1 MNENNEPIEDIEE
14 EIQEEAQESTPQPKT
29 AEDVARAGGW
39 KPLDEWTGDPAE
51 WRSAEVFNERGEW
64 IQRHK
69 AQEKRLN
76 EIEASFSQRMEN
88 ANKLHQ
94 KQLEFQKAEL
104 IRKRDEAIDLADR
117 GAANGYQEEIDKLNT
132 PEPTAAAPEQTNLDR
147 WNEANPW
154 IYQNNPKAAYAKQMF
169 GAYQSQGMSADQALK
184 AMEADVNR
192 EFPALNPG
200 RDKQPIPEGG
210 TRPGSKRA
218 GRKLTMADLSNEE
231 LKYYRAMPG
240 AWKSEAEYLQAV
252 QDIRG
257 NN

>member
-1 MNENNEPIEDIEE
+1 MSDMNEQLPDAQDEDFV
-14 EIQEEAQESTPQPKT
+14 EEAPKPKT
-29 AEDVARAGGW
+29 AEDVARASGW
-39 KPLDEWTGDPAE
+39 KPLEEWTGDPSE

-76 EIEASFSQRMEN
+76 EIESSFNQRMEN

-94 KQLEFQKAEL
+94 KQLEFQRAEL

-117 GAANGYQEEIDKLNT
+117 SAANGYQSELDKLNT
-132 PEPTAAAPEQTNLDR
+132 PEPVSSPAPEQNYVDR

-154 IYQNNPKAAYAKQMF
+154 IYQNNPKSAYAKQMF
-169 GAYQSQGMSADQALK
+169 GLYQSQGMSAEQALR
-184 AMEADVNR
+184 AMETDVNR
-192 EFPALNPG
+192 EFPAINPG
-200 RDKQPIPEGG
+200 RDRQPIPEGG
-210 TRPGSKRA
+210 TRPGSKRT
-218 GRKLTMADLSNEE
+218 GRKLTMADLSSEE

>member
-1 MNENNEPIEDIEE
+1 MNENEDPIVDEIEDD
-14 EIQEEAQESTPQPKT
+14 IQEEAPKPKT

-39 KPLDEWTGDPAE
+39 KPLEEWTGDPSE

-76 EIEASFSQRMEN
+76 EIEMSFNQRIEN

-104 IRKRDEAIDLADR
+104 IRKRDNAIDLADR
-117 GAANGYQEEIDKLNT
+117 DAANTYQTEIDKLNT
-132 PEPTAAAPEQTNLDR
+132 PEPTAAPDTSSIDR

-169 GAYQSQGMSADQALK
+169 GAYQSQGMSAEQALR

-218 GRKLTMADLSNEE
+218 GRKLTMADLSSEE